1 MRSSGE
7 GAVIVGEAATSE
19 QAQATADIAAA
30 SAGVELADI
39 DGPADAWAASQAFDR
54 VWGRNANVGAVLPGE
69 ALIALR
75 HAGGQV
81 TIARRADD
89 GEVVGATVGFVGRD
103 HDTGQLFVHSHVT
116 GVLPE
121 AAGGGIGRALK
132 WYQRWWCLER
142 GIEQVRWTYDPLVR
156 RNAVFNLLGLGAQAV
171 AYEQDVYGAMADAVN
186 AGLPTDRLL
195 AVWDLGSP
203 RTRAAAEG
211 RGAAPDLDGLRHAG
225 AETWLAVGD
234 DEEPQLTPTE
244 ASRRLVQVP
253 PDIERLRQ
261 RDRSAATA
269 WAEAIRGTLGH
280 AVAAGERI
288 TGVTRD
294 GWYVLARP
302 AGVTELADR

>member
-1 MRSSGE
+1 M
-7 GAVIVGEAATSE
+7 
-19 QAQATADIAAA
+19 
-30 SAGVELADI
+30 ELADI
-39 DGPADAWAASQAFDR
+39 DGPTDAWAASKAFDR
-54 VWGRNANVGAVLPGE
+54 VWGRDARAGAVLPGE
-69 ALIALR
+69 ALVALT

-81 TIARRADD
+81 TVARRVDDPD
-89 GEVVGATVGFVGRD
+89 GEVVGATAGFLGRD
-103 HDTGQLFVHSHVT
+103 HATGQPFVHSHVT
-116 GVLPE
+116 GVLAE

-142 GIEQVRWTYDPLVR
+142 GIEQVRWTFDPLVR

-195 AVWDLGSP
+195 VVWDLTSP
-203 RTRAAAEG
+203 RARAAAEG

-225 AETWLAVGD
+225 AETWLTVGD
-234 DEEPQLTPTE
+234 DDHPQLTPTH
-244 ASRRLVQVP
+244 ASRRLVQIP

-261 RDRSAATA
+261 RDRTAAAA
-269 WAEAIRGTLGH
+269 WADAIHATLGA
-280 AVAAGERI
+280 AVTGGERI